1 MRPVPYPS
9 DIEAKG
15 WRLEL
20 DYERIESSDTWK
32 LALRRGLQPYLLML
46 WYEAWKQSPVAT
58 LPNDDDVL
66 AAIIGMEPEQFAAA
80 KPILMRNWSLAEDGR
95 LYHETLTEMVLAMI
109 DRRAKDR
116 ARVAAWRDKQAGQSD
131 DVTRNTTGQQAE
143 FGRVTRDKRVSTTP
157 EPEPEPTSPSLR
169 SGDGGA
175 AKRGTRLA
183 DDWAPSDADLAF
195 CRERRPD
202 LDPASVAL
210 QFRNYWTAK
219 AGKDATKLDWGRT
232 WQNWVLG
239 QKTAGPAPRAGAPP
253 IETFRERDQRQAAER
268 VAAFAPQAAARNGL
282 RTIDITPQPSDQ
294 PRIGNAA

>member
-1 MRPVPYPS
+1 MSAGNRTDAWMPLWIGDYLADTMSLTRDQHGAYLLLIMAYWRNGGPLLADDDELAAMARATDDEWPKLRVRVLQKFF
-9 DIEAKG
+9 IERDG
-15 WRLEL
+15 HWCHDRIDREL
-20 DYERIESSDTWK
+20 AESRARAEKAEGKARAAAQARWSKPSSDAPSNAPSTPQAV
-32 LALRRGLQPYLLML
+32 LNECP
-46 WYEAWKQSPVAT
+46 SPS
-58 LPNDDDVL
+58 PS
-66 AAIIGMEPEQFAAA
+66 
-80 KPILMRNWSLAEDGR
+80 PI
-95 LYHETLTEMVLAMI
+95 
-109 DRRAKDR
+109 
-116 ARVAAWRDKQAGQSD
+116 
-131 DVTRNTTGQQAE
+131 
-143 FGRVTRDKRVSTTP
+143 
-157 EPEPEPTSPSLR
+157 SPSLR

-183 DDWAPSDADLAF
+183 DDWTPSEADLAF

-239 QKTAGPAPRAGAPP
+239 QKTVGPAPRAGAPP

-268 VAAFAPQAAARNGL
+268 VAAFAPQAAARSGL
-282 RTIDITPQPSDQ
+282 RTIDITPQQPDQ